1 MSLHF
6 TLYLAIL
13 PNTQNNVNRLPIRRK
28 DHMDNQEKA
37 LFEAR
42 ARVIKAMA
50 HPARL
55 FMVDRL
61 AQGEQTVGELQG
73 LVGSDI
79 STVSKHLAV
88 LRNAGIIQDDKR
100 GNQVFYSLR
109 CPCVLDFFSCVESV
123 LQTNATVTLDLM
135 EERP

>member
-1 MSLHF
+1 
-6 TLYLAIL
+6 
-13 PNTQNNVNRLPIRRK
+13 
-28 DHMDNQEKA
+28 MDTQEKA

-123 LQTNATVTLDLM
+123 LQTSATVTLGLM
-135 EERP
+135 EERS